1 MDAAVKTLADIEQI
15 AGRKCYDHVSDLFA
29 DVEVPILDEPQCQ
42 GDLLI
47 VPVKRTAGAGAE
59 DVPAAGVDVIAPV
72 DGGHAHTL
80 VAPDGGCVA
89 HVREPVDANDLV
101 LATVTTD
108 RPVYLLHAEHGAT
121 GLAAGNWEIR
131 GQREF
136 DAAEARRV
144 AD

>member
-1 MDAAVKTLADIEQI
+1 MKTATKTLADIEEI
-15 AGRKCYDHVSDLFA
+15 AGRECYDHVRDVLA
-29 DVEVPILDEPQCQ
+29 DVEVPVLAVPQCQ
-42 GDLLI
+42 GDLMI
-47 VPVKRTAGAGAE
+47 VPVKRTAGAGA
-59 DVPAAGVDVIAPV
+59 DVVPPTGVDVIAPV

-89 HVREPVDANDLV
+89 HVRQPVDANDLV
-101 LATVTTD
+101 LATVTAE

>member
-1 MDAAVKTLADIEQI
+1 MNTLTLSDIESH
-15 AGRKCYDHVSDLFA
+15 AGRKCYDHVSDALA
-29 DVEVPILDEPQCQ
+29 SIEVPVLAGVQAQ

-47 VPVKRTAGAGAE
+47 VPVRRTAGAGAVE
-59 DVPAAGVDVIAPV
+59 VTRPVDVIPAAN
-72 DGGHAHTL
+72 GGHAHTL

-89 HVREPVDANDLV
+89 HIRTPVGADDLV
-101 LATVTTD
+101 LATVECSK
-108 RPVYLLHAEHGAT
+108 PVYLLHAEHGAT
-121 GLAAGNWEIR
+121 GLAAGRYEMR

>member
-1 MDAAVKTLADIEQI
+1 MTMTLSEIEDL
-15 AGRKCYDHVSDLFA
+15 AGRRCYDHVRDVLA
-29 DVEVPILDEPQCQ
+29 DVEVPVLTGPQSQ
-42 GDLLI
+42 GDLFVL
-47 VPVKRTAGAGAE
+47 PVARTAGGEAV
-59 DVPAAGVDVIAPV
+59 DVPVAGVDVIAPV

-89 HVREPVDANDLV
+89 LVRSPVGADDLV
-101 LATVTTD
+101 LATITASA
-108 RPVYLLHAEHGAT
+108 PVFLLHAEHGAT
-121 GLAAGNWEIR
+121 GLAPGSYEIR